1 VLDKKQNSPQP
12 NFYWGTG
19 VDEAT
24 KTLGLKRVRQQ
35 RKNSL
40 ATQYKY

>member
-1 VLDKKQNSPQP
+1 MKQNSPQP
-12 NFYWGTG
+12 SFYWGIG

-24 KTLGLKRVRQQ
+24 KMRQTTK
-35 RKNSL
+35 KNSL